1 MQPYIKTLQM
11 SQNGHIRCI
20 TVGFVDT
27 KINVH
32 FRLNQYGIT
41 SVKSP
46 ITKMSSNYST
56 YSDEAMKMASELVTK
71 TTGKVRWFPRSNS
84 GIPTR
89 NEMVEV

>member
-11 SQNGHIRCI
+11 SQQGYIRCI
-20 TVGFVDT
+20 TVGFVDE

-32 FRLNQYGIT
+32 FRLNKYGIT

-46 ITKMSSNYST
+46 IMRISSNQST
-56 YSDEAMKMASELVTK
+56 YSEMAVTLASELVTK

-84 GIPTR
+84 GVPTR
-89 NEMVEV
+89 NEMVEA